1 MYFVGGLFTIFTT
14 PFIGKM
20 VDRYGVHKVYRTV
33 AALSIIPIVGYTNL
47 QPANFWFVLFVTTI
61 FMIFV
66 SGRMVPFM
74 AGATSASATENRGS
88 HLSFM
93 GAVQQFSV
101 ACAASLSG
109 WILTKDATGAL
120 IGFEKVGYV
129 ALGATLFCMVFIG
142 QIRSDQPH

>member
-1 MYFVGGLFTIFTT
+1 M
-14 PFIGKM
+14 
-20 VDRYGVHKVYRTV
+20 
-33 AALSIIPIVGYTNL
+33 
-47 QPANFWFVLFVTTI
+47 
-61 FMIFV
+61 
-66 SGRMVPFM
+66 PFM
-74 AGATSASATENRGS
+74 AGATSASATENRQ
-88 HLSFM
+88 SFKLY
-93 GAVQQFSV
+93 GRCAPFSV